1 MRPKI
6 RCEGKGM
13 RKIVEKW
20 DCCGVLIGGDAEN
33 LGSFEEIKKLW
44 FRIYVDKNGKVY

>member
-1 MRPKI
+1 MW
-6 RCEGKGM
+6 
-13 RKIVEKW
+13 KIVEKW
-20 DCCGVLIGGDAEN
+20 GCCGVLIGGDAEN